1 MNKTAQISLPIFI
14 LFSVLVSGYILSIF
28 SPTINQ
34 VRLDQLALTADVDVF
49 EKLILYSLMPLIW
62 GVYVVFSVFAV
73 IWASNSA
80 GQGF

>member
-1 MNKTAQISLPIFI
+1 MTKKAQISLPIFI
-14 LFSVLVSGYILSIF
+14 LFAVLVTGYILSIF

-34 VRLDQLALTADVDVF
+34 VRLDQLSATPDADIF
-49 EKLILYSLMPLIW
+49 EKLILYSLMPLLW
-62 GVYVVFSVFAV
+62 GVYVVFSIFAV